1 MSDSANIEPIDL
13 HETAQARYLN
23 YAMSVITSRAL
34 PDVRD
39 GMKPVQRR
47 ILYAMYNDLRLTSE
61 AKHRKS
67 AAVVGNVMAVYHPHG
82 DQSIYDAMVRQAQDF
97 SMRYTLVDGQGNFG
111 SLDGDGAAAMRYT
124 EARLTAV
131 AGNLMGEIRK
141 ETVEFRPNYDGTAF
155 EPVVLPAQAP
165 ALLMNGATGIAVGM
179 ATNIPPHHLPEL
191 VDALVALSKNPD
203 LSLET
208 VVERYIKGPDF
219 PTGGVLVEDRESIL
233 ETYSKGSGTFTI
245 RADWMQ
251 EKAQGKRCIIVTS
264 IPYTVNR
271 STVVEKIAT
280 HIIQGKLP
288 MVDDVRD
295 ESAEDVRIVLE
306 LKRNADVDATMA
318 YLFKHT
324 PLQHRFHVN
333 LTCLIPTDN
342 PLISAPAR
350 LNLKQMLQYFLS
362 FRMEVVL
369 RRTQFDLAQL
379 RRRIHLLEGLEIIFN
394 ALDEAITIIRASDG
408 KKDAS
413 MRLMAR
419 FDLDEQQ
426 TDAVLEKRLYT
437 LAKLEIDAIRQELE
451 EKQTQA
457 DSLVALLD
465 SEPARWK
472 LIRKEL
478 NTLKRTYGDERRTR
492 VDVDIQEFEYSE
504 ENYIVDEHVY
514 VILTRDGW
522 LKRQKSYSDL
532 STIRVRDNDE
542 IRHVL
547 PGNTRG
553 TVMFFSNQGRAY
565 TMRVDDVTSTSGYG
579 DPLQASFDFDDGE
592 TIVGMLTSFEPFQ
605 DSLAALAED
614 DGQLALIDGDVLSTD
629 PPKPREVNIIA
640 IAESGMGI
648 RTSIEGFIEPSN
660 VKGRQYIKLAAKDTV
675 VNVEPCRGDEI
686 LCIASRDSRGLTFM
700 AREISKF
707 KGSAK
712 GVKTMSLDKKDS
724 ILDFTLTTDKY
735 SGLEVETNRG
745 AREIVRAS
753 IKQFALSSRGNK
765 GRLITQRGHLIR
777 SYRAPIEVRFEAF
790 GDEDS
795 EE

>member
-1 MSDSANIEPIDL
+1 MSETSHIEPIDL

-67 AAVVGNVMAVYHPHG
+67 AAVVGGVMAVYHPHG

-124 EARLTAV
+124 EARLTAI
-131 AGNLMGEIRK
+131 AGDLMGEIRK
-141 ETVEFRPNYDGTAF
+141 QTVEFRPNYDGTAF

-179 ATNIPPHHLPEL
+179 ATNVPPHHLPEL
-191 VDALVALSKNPD
+191 VDALIALSKNPE
-203 LSLET
+203 LSLQAL
-208 VVERYIKGPDF
+208 VERHIKGPDF
-219 PTGGVLVEDRESIL
+219 PTGGVLVEDQASIQ
-233 ETYSKGSGTFTI
+233 ETYAKGSGTFTI
-245 RADWMQ
+245 RADWEQ
-251 EKAQGKRCIIVTS
+251 EKIQGKRCIIVTS
-264 IPYTVNR
+264 IPYTINR

-306 LKRNADVDATMA
+306 LKRNANVEATMA

-333 LTCLIPTDN
+333 LTCLVPTDN

-350 LNLKQMLQYFLS
+350 LNLKQMLQHFLT
-362 FRMEVVL
+362 FRMEVVQ
-369 RRTQFDLAQL
+369 RRTRFDLEQL
-379 RRRIHLLEGLEIIFN
+379 RRRIHLLEGLEIIFD
-394 ALDEAITIIRASDG
+394 ALDEAIAIIRASDG

-413 MRLMAR
+413 ARLMER
-419 FDLDEQQ
+419 FGLDEQQ

-437 LAKLEIDAIRQELE
+437 LAKLEIDAIRKELAD
-451 EKQTQA
+451 KRTQA
-457 DSLVALLD
+457 QGLVELLED
-465 SEPARWK
+465 EGARWK

-478 NTLKRTYGDERRTR
+478 RALKRTYGDERRTR
-492 VDVDIQEFEYSE
+492 VDVAVREFEYSE

-553 TVMFFSNQGRAY
+553 TVMFFSNQGRVY

-592 TIVGMLTSFEPFQ
+592 TIVGMLTSFDPLQ
-605 DSLAALAED
+605 DSLAALPED
-614 DGQLALIDGDVLSTD
+614 DVQLALLGEDAPEPLDQ
-629 PPKPREVNIIA
+629 PREVNIVA

-648 RTSIEGFIEPSN
+648 RTSIEGFVEPSN
-660 VKGRQYIKLAAKDTV
+660 VKGRQYIKLSAKDTV

-712 GVKTMSLDKKDS
+712 GVKTMGLDKKDS

-735 SGLEVETNRG
+735 AGLEVETNRG
-745 AREIVRAS
+745 AREVIRAS

-777 SYRAPIEVRFEAF
+777 SHKPPVEIRFEAF
-790 GDEDS
+790 GDEAS